1 MLVTVP
7 LVAVVAFAGLALVTT
22 AGQAV
27 RADGL
32 RALVAV
38 AAAGGDLTHRL
49 QAERAAAVAV
59 LSAGAGP
66 SQNNAYLQE
75 IAATDQSAG
84 RYRQVRSQLSSVPAG
99 AAGLL
104 DRIDDQLGLLG
115 PLRKQVQAGTPA
127 SSAVAFAY
135 RIVIAS
141 IIASRESVAQAGG
154 APADIADQIRAA
166 VDLSHAAEAVGLQQV
181 AVLRAVGAGR
191 LTLAAQQEIT
201 SARTAYTE
209 AVVAFAGLASV
220 EWRAWWEQAQT
231 GDDEVLAAQ
240 QLEDAVARTP
250 PGGVLDV
257 DRGRWLAAV
266 AARIDRIRQVETRI
280 DGQILSAATRLR
292 DTAWQS
298 AGVEAGA
305 VMLTVLVALL
315 LAVGLGRPIIRGLR
329 RLRDA
334 AHAVAYTSLPAA
346 VAALQ
351 QPQYLGSLSPTEFAG
366 RASPVHVAGRDEIA
380 EVARAFDSVHREA
393 VRTAAEQ
400 ALLRV
405 NVGAMF
411 VALARRLQ
419 RRVSQLTAKLD
430 EAERGEED
438 AERLGQLFDL
448 DLLVA
453 LLGRT
458 NDSLLVLGGQGPARV
473 RDGDESLLDVLR
485 GAQSQVE
492 AYARIECRVVDDGV
506 AIAGRAVDDVVH
518 VLAELFDNAAR
529 FSKSQT
535 PVAVDAR
542 LLGDRVVIQITDH
555 GIGIEADQRV
565 ALNQRLSAPPQVDV
579 AAVQAM
585 GLTVVGQLAARYGIR
600 VELRPGRPQ
609 GTVAEVTLPLDV
621 FRVASPPPSTPVV
634 RDEQTAAPRPRLLDR
649 PPGEW
654 PPAPRAPLDAP
665 VAQIPQD
672 RLPGGDDTAEL
683 PIFEELQAS
692 GWFTAGL
699 VAGAG
704 DGAWHSAA
712 DAGWQAADRAAAPAV
727 SGTTDRGLPQRVPQ
741 AQLVPGGIDTA
752 AARPQPRRDPAQVSA
767 VMAAYA
773 RGVSTSRAQQQAT
786 VSAFSAGYD
795 MERS

>member
-22 AGQAV
+22 AGQAL

-32 RALVAV
+32 RALVTV
-38 AAAGGDLTHRL
+38 AAAGGDLAHEL

-59 LSAGAGP
+59 LAPAAGLA
-66 SQNNAYLQE
+66 QNNAYLH
-75 IAATDQSAG
+75 AMAGTDEAAG
-84 RYRQVRSQLSSVPAG
+84 RYRRVNSQLSSVPAG
-99 AAGLL
+99 VAGLL
-104 DRIDDQLGLLG
+104 ARINDQLGLLG
-115 PLRKQVQAGTPA
+115 PLRKQVQAGAPA

-141 IIASRESVAQAGG
+141 VVSFRESVAQAGG
-154 APADIADQIRAA
+154 ASADIADQIRAA

-181 AVLRAVGAGR
+181 AVLRAAGAGR

-209 AVVAFAGLASV
+209 AAVSFAGLAPP

-231 GDDEVLAAQ
+231 GDDMLAAQ

-250 PGGVLDV
+250 PGGVLDL

-266 AARIDRIRQVETRI
+266 AARIHRIRQVETRI
-280 DGQILSAATRLR
+280 DGQILAAVTRLR
-292 DTAWQS
+292 DTAWRW

-305 VMLTVLVALL
+305 VVLTVLVALL

-351 QPQYLGSLSPTEFAG
+351 QPQYLGSLSPTELAR
-366 RASPVHVAGRDEIA
+366 RASPMHVAGRDEIA

-405 NVGAMF
+405 NIGAMF

-438 AERLGQLFDL
+438 PQRLGQLFGL

-492 AYARIECRVVDDGV
+492 AYARVECRVVDDGV

-518 VLAELFDNAAR
+518 VLAELLDNAAR
-529 FSKSQT
+529 FSVPDT
-535 PVAVDAR
+535 PVVVDAR
-542 LLGDRVVIQITDH
+542 LLGDRVVIQVTDQGL
-555 GIGIEADQRV
+555 GIDPDRRAV
-565 ALNQRLSAPPQVDV
+565 LNQRLAAPPQVDV

-585 GLTVVGQLAARYGIR
+585 GLTVVGQIAARYGIR
-600 VELRPGRPQ
+600 VELRAGRPR
-609 GTVAEVTLPLDV
+609 GTVAEVTLPVEV
-621 FRVASPPPSTPVV
+621 FRVVSPPRSTPVG
-634 RDEQTAAPRPRLLDR
+634 RGGQTAALRPGLRER
-649 PPGEW
+649 PPGQW
-654 PPAPRAPLDAP
+654 PPVPHTPLD
-665 VAQIPQD
+665 V
-672 RLPGGDDTAEL
+672 PGVPPPARPGADETAEL
-683 PIFEELQAS
+683 PIYHEVCAS
-692 GWFTAGL
+692 GWFATRPDPLAAAVETA
-699 VAGAG
+699 
-704 DGAWHSAA
+704 WESTA
-712 DAGWQAADRAAAPAV
+712 DAGWQAAGRAATPTLA
-727 SGTTDRGLPQRVPQ
+727 GTTDGGLPKRVPQ
-741 AQLVPGGIDTA
+741 AQLVPGSAEATP
-752 AARPQPRRDPAQVSA
+752 ARPAQARDPARVSA

-773 RGVSTSRAQQQAT
+773 RGVSASRARHL
-786 VSAFSAGYD
+786 VSVSPAGVD
-795 MERS
+795 DRERS

>member
-1 MLVTVP
+1 M
-7 LVAVVAFAGLALVTT
+7 
-22 AGQAV
+22 
-27 RADGL
+27 
-32 RALVAV
+32 
-38 AAAGGDLTHRL
+38 
-49 QAERAAAVAV
+49 
-59 LSAGAGP
+59 
-66 SQNNAYLQE
+66 
-75 IAATDQSAG
+75 
-84 RYRQVRSQLSSVPAG
+84 
-99 AAGLL
+99 
-104 DRIDDQLGLLG
+104 
-115 PLRKQVQAGTPA
+115 
-127 SSAVAFAY
+127 
-135 RIVIAS
+135 
-141 IIASRESVAQAGG
+141 
-154 APADIADQIRAA
+154 
-166 VDLSHAAEAVGLQQV
+166 
-181 AVLRAVGAGR
+181 
-191 LTLAAQQEIT
+191 
-201 SARTAYTE
+201 
-209 AVVAFAGLASV
+209 
-220 EWRAWWEQAQT
+220 
-231 GDDEVLAAQ
+231 
-240 QLEDAVARTP
+240 
-250 PGGVLDV
+250 
-257 DRGRWLAAV
+257 
-266 AARIDRIRQVETRI
+266 
-280 DGQILSAATRLR
+280 
-292 DTAWQS
+292 
-298 AGVEAGA
+298 
-305 VMLTVLVALL
+305 
-315 LAVGLGRPIIRGLR
+315 
-329 RLRDA
+329 
-334 AHAVAYTSLPAA
+334 
-346 VAALQ
+346 
-351 QPQYLGSLSPTEFAG
+351 
-366 RASPVHVAGRDEIA
+366 HVAGRDEIA

-405 NVGAMF
+405 NIGAMF

-438 AERLGQLFDL
+438 PQRLGQLFGL

-492 AYARIECRVVDDGV
+492 AYARVECRVVDDGV

-712 DAGWQAADRAAAPAV
+712 DAGWQASRRRRSPARTTCRVVTTSAAAPP
-727 SGTTDRGLPQRVPQ
+727 R
-741 AQLVPGGIDTA
+741 GGIVRPVGGPGHRQGGHRTGTA
-752 AARPQPRRDPAQVSA
+752 AGRTHRGRR
-767 VMAAYA
+767 
-773 RGVSTSRAQQQAT
+773 
-786 VSAFSAGYD
+786 
-795 MERS
+795 RSG